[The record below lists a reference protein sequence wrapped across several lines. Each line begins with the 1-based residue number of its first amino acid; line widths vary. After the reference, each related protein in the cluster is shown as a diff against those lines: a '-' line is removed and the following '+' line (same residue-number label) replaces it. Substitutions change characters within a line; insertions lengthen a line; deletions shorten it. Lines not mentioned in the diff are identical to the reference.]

1 MKYLTREQVMK
12 LHQVLIETSGGSLGI
27 RDEGML
33 DSALKTPLQT
43 FDKREL
49 FPTILDKATRLAFG
63 LIKNHPFIDGNKRIG
78 THAMLI
84 FLALNNIMLSYKDE
98 ELIKFITGSRSF
110 DTWDAFLKE
119 CEQLGLNDYIAEY
132 TRQYNALHQ

>member
-1 MKYLTREQVMK
+1 MKYLTQEQVMK

-43 FDKREL
+43 FDKCEL

-98 ELIKFITGSRSF
+98 ELIDIIFKVASDRA
-110 DTWDAFLKE
+110 DE
-119 CEQLGLNDYIAEY
+119 NDL
-132 TRQYNALHQ
+132 YNWIENHRA

>member
-49 FPTILDKATRLAFG
+49 FPTILDKATRFAFG
-63 LIKNHPFIDGNKRIG
+63 LIKNHPFIDGNKRID

-98 ELIKFITGSRSF
+98 ELIDIIFKVAS
-110 DTWDAFLKE
+110 DKADENNL
-119 CEQLGLNDYIAEY
+119 
-132 TRQYNALHQ
+132 YNWIENHQA

>member
-1 MKYLTREQVMK
+1 MKYLTQEQVMK

-98 ELIKFITGSRSF
+98 ELIDIIFKVASDRA
-110 DTWDAFLKE
+110 DE
-119 CEQLGLNDYIAEY
+119 NDLYSWIE
-132 TRQYNALHQ
+132 NHQA

>member
-1 MKYLTREQVMK
+1 MKYLTQEQVMK

-49 FPTILDKATRLAFG
+49 FPTILDKATRLTFG

-98 ELIKFITGSRSF
+98 ELIDIIFKVASDRA
-110 DTWDAFLKE
+110 DE
-119 CEQLGLNDYIAEY
+119 NDLYSWIE
-132 TRQYNALHQ
+132 NHQA

>member
-1 MKYLTREQVMK
+1 MKYLTQEQVMK

-98 ELIKFITGSRSF
+98 ELIDIIFKVASDRAG
-110 DTWDAFLKE
+110 E
-119 CEQLGLNDYIAEY
+119 NDL
-132 TRQYNALHQ
+132 YNWIENHQA

>member
-1 MKYLTREQVMK
+1 
-12 LHQVLIETSGGSLGI
+12 
-27 RDEGML
+27 ML

-98 ELIKFITGSRSF
+98 ELIDIIFKVASDRA
-110 DTWDAFLKE
+110 DE
-119 CEQLGLNDYIAEY
+119 NDL
-132 TRQYNALHQ
+132 YNWIENHQA

>member
-1 MKYLTREQVMK
+1 MKYLTREQVIN
-12 LHQVLIETSGGSLGI
+12 LHQALIKTSGGSLGI

-84 FLALNNIMLSYKDE
+84 FLALNNIVLSYKDE
-98 ELIKFITGSRSF
+98 ELIDIIFKVASDRA
-110 DTWDAFLKE
+110 DE
-119 CEQLGLNDYIAEY
+119 NDL
-132 TRQYNALHQ
+132 YNWIENHQA

>member
-1 MKYLTREQVMK
+1 MKYLTLEQVMK

-98 ELIKFITGSRSF
+98 ELIDIIFKVASDRA
-110 DTWDAFLKE
+110 DE
-119 CEQLGLNDYIAEY
+119 NDL
-132 TRQYNALHQ
+132 YNWIENHQA

>member
-1 MKYLTREQVMK
+1 MKYLTQEQVMK

-27 RDEGML
+27 RDEGMF

-43 FDKREL
+43 FDKRKL

-98 ELIKFITGSRSF
+98 ELIDIIFKVASDRA
-110 DTWDAFLKE
+110 DE
-119 CEQLGLNDYIAEY
+119 NDL
-132 TRQYNALHQ
+132 YNWIENHQA

>member
-1 MKYLTREQVMK
+1 MKYLTQEQVMK

-98 ELIKFITGSRSF
+98 ELIDIIFKVASDRA
-110 DTWDAFLKE
+110 DE
-119 CEQLGLNDYIAEY
+119 NDL
-132 TRQYNALHQ
+132 YNWIENHQA

>member
-98 ELIKFITGSRSF
+98 ELIDIIFKVAS
-110 DTWDAFLKE
+110 DKADE
-119 CEQLGLNDYIAEY
+119 NDFYSWIE
-132 TRQYNALHQ
+132 NHQA

>member
-12 LHQVLIETSGGSLGI
+12 LHQVLIEKSGGSLGI

-98 ELIKFITGSRSF
+98 ELIDIIFKVASDRA
-110 DTWDAFLKE
+110 DE
-119 CEQLGLNDYIAEY
+119 NDL
-132 TRQYNALHQ
+132 YNWIENHQA

>member
-1 MKYLTREQVMK
+1 MKYLTQEQVIN
-12 LHQVLIETSGGSLGI
+12 LHQALIKTSGGSLGI

-98 ELIKFITGSRSF
+98 ELIDIIFKVASDRA
-110 DTWDAFLKE
+110 DE
-119 CEQLGLNDYIAEY
+119 NDL
-132 TRQYNALHQ
+132 YNWIENHQA

>member
-1 MKYLTREQVMK
+1 MKYLTQEQVMK

-98 ELIKFITGSRSF
+98 ELIDIIFKVVSDRAG
-110 DTWDAFLKE
+110 E
-119 CEQLGLNDYIAEY
+119 NDL
-132 TRQYNALHQ
+132 YNWIENHQA

>member
-1 MKYLTREQVMK
+1 MK

-98 ELIKFITGSRSF
+98 ELIDIIFKVASDRA
-110 DTWDAFLKE
+110 DE
-119 CEQLGLNDYIAEY
+119 NDL
-132 TRQYNALHQ
+132 YNWIENHQA